1 MILTWA
7 GNRSQVSSGKLVVDV
22 RATRCDSIIK
32 KKTIIIISSLRNF
45 NFFRTNLD
53 PSSLVISVSRALSIY
68 FYHSLVR
75 NSSRENV
82 NDVESNRFD
91 LLCPGTNPDRGFVIE
106 MKDR

>member
-7 GNRSQVSSGKLVVDV
+7 ANRSQVSSGKLVVDV

-32 KKTIIIISSLRNF
+32 KKTIIISSLRNF

-53 PSSLVISVSRALSIY
+53 LSSLVISVSRALSIY

-91 LLCPGTNPDRGFVIE
+91 LLCPETNPDRGFVIE